1 MNILAFEFANFSLS
15 IAVQN
20 CNKQRAFREIKEVR
34 GQDTKALPLI
44 IESLQEV
51 NIDFKDINLISTTL
65 GPGSFTGVRIG
76 LSLARGFRM
85 ALGVPLIAL
94 NCFDW
99 VFETVSDKQKYE
111 EIYVILDSQRDELFC
126 KKYTL
131 AGDHE
136 PQLLTA
142 FEIANLITSRPTLI
156 TGNGAIFFQDL
167 ILSKS
172 NIILKPEM
180 PKADSLIEI
189 AIKNLKTGTYSNDKP
204 FYLRLPDI
212 THPKQ

>member
-1 MNILAFEFANFSLS
+1 MNILAFECANFSLS

-44 IESLQEV
+44 IEALQEV

-76 LSLARGFRM
+76 LSLARGFRL

-99 VFETVSDKQKYE
+99 VFETVLEKQKYE
-111 EIYVILDSQRDELFC
+111 EIYVIFDSQRDELFC

-131 AGDHE
+131 EKDHK
-136 PQLLTA
+136 PQLFTA
-142 FEIANLITSRPTLI
+142 FEVANLITSKPTLI
-156 TGNGAIFFQDL
+156 TGNGAVFLQDL
-167 ILSKS
+167 IS
-172 NIILKPEM
+172 NKLNITLNSGM
-180 PKADSLIEI
+180 PKADTLIEI
-189 AIKNLKTGTYSNDKP
+189 ALKNLKTGFYSDDKP

-212 THPKQ
+212 TQSKQ

>member
-1 MNILAFEFANFSLS
+1 MNILAFECANFSLS

-44 IESLQEV
+44 IEALQEV

-76 LSLARGFRM
+76 LSLARGFRL

-99 VFETVSDKQKYE
+99 VFETVLEKQKYE

-131 AGDHE
+131 EKVHK

-142 FEIANLITSRPTLI
+142 FEVANLITSKSTLI
-156 TGNGAIFFQDL
+156 TGNGAVFLQDL
-167 ILSKS
+167 IS
-172 NIILKPEM
+172 NRLNITLNSGM
-180 PKADSLIEI
+180 PKAGTLIEI
-189 AIKNLKTGTYSNDKP
+189 ALKNLKTGSYSDDKP

-212 THPKQ
+212 TQSKQ